1 MRSFGQFLNNTMVK
15 LTWCSFG
22 STLRIP
28 KHLYRQLVRMIILP
42 FVLPSFSNGLQI
54 IQKKKKKKKEE
65 EEKEEE
71 EERIPKHMFSNP
83 KLKTRVW

>member
-1 MRSFGQFLNNTMVK
+1 
-15 LTWCSFG
+15 
-22 STLRIP
+22 
-28 KHLYRQLVRMIILP
+28 MIILP

-54 IQKKKKKKKEE
+54 IKKEE
-65 EEKEEE
+65 EEEEEEE

>member
-1 MRSFGQFLNNTMVK
+1 
-15 LTWCSFG
+15 
-22 STLRIP
+22 
-28 KHLYRQLVRMIILP
+28 MIILP

-54 IQKKKKKKKEE
+54 IKKKEE
-65 EEKEEE
+65 EEEE

>member
-54 IQKKKKKKKEE
+54 IKKKEE
-65 EEKEEE
+65 EEEE

>member
-1 MRSFGQFLNNTMVK
+1 
-15 LTWCSFG
+15 
-22 STLRIP
+22 
-28 KHLYRQLVRMIILP
+28 MIILP

-54 IQKKKKKKKEE
+54 IKKKKKEE
-65 EEKEEE
+65 EEEEE